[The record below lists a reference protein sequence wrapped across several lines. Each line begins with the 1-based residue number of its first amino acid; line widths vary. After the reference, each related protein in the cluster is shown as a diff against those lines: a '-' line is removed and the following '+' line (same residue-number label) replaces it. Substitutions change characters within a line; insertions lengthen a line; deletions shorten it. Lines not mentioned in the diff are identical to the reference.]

1 MRPIELSPRLRSV
14 AELVPTG
21 AVLADIGTDH
31 AFLPVWLLQRG
42 VIDRAIAADLREG
55 PLSKARANAEK
66 YGLLEKMSFRLC
78 DGLTKI
84 APGEADTIAIAGMGG
99 ETIAAILADAPWTK
113 EGGYRLL
120 LQPMTSLHD
129 LRAFLN
135 EHGYTIRMEH
145 INREDRR
152 LYVTMEVEAGECAPY
167 SEGEL
172 WAGRQWQGMESPL
185 RADYLDEMLFRARRA
200 LEGLERSVREEDA
213 PRRELLR
220 TIVPQVEAMKE
231 EWNEW
236 QR

>member
-99 ETIAAILADAPWTK
+99 ETIAAILAAAPWTK

-135 EHGYTIRMEH
+135 GHGYTICMEH

-152 LYVTMEVEAGECAPY
+152 LYVTMEVKAGACASY

-172 WAGRQWQGMESPL
+172 WAGRQWRGMESPL

-220 TIVPQVEAMKE
+220 TIVPQVEAMRE
-231 EWNEW
+231 EWNTW
-236 QR
+236 QQ